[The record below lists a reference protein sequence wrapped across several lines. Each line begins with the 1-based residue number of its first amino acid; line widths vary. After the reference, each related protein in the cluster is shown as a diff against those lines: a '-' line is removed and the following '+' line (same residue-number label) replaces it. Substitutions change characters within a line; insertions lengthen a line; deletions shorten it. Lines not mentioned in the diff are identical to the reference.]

1 MSNYTNKSLV
11 VITFNRN
18 LTPIILLFNFFK
30 NMCITYLYDDY
41 NPPLNKIQLMVSE
54 VLMFNENTEL
64 IPYGDS
70 YDVSTG
76 NNDPTMRS
84 TLLLVGITVIN
95 QLGLVE
101 AAKEK

>member
-1 MSNYTNKSLV
+1 
-11 VITFNRN
+11 
-18 LTPIILLFNFFK
+18 
-30 NMCITYLYDDY
+30 
-41 NPPLNKIQLMVSE
+41 MVSE